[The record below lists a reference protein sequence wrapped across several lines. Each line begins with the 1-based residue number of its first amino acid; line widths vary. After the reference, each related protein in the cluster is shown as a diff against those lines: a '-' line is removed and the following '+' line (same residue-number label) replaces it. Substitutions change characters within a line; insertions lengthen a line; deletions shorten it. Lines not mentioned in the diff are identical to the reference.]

1 MRSPTPPQYDVLPER
16 RFSRGRGAG
25 VVGSVVL
32 HVALVLLLLI
42 PLRKDFARVLDRG
55 RATPGPGG
63 GGGGGG
69 GRVAYIS
76 LPAPRPSA
84 RITVEVDPPRETPPP
99 VVESPPVEPPP
110 VIPPPVA
117 EPPPPAATPV
127 AQAAGTDSVA
137 GTGPGT
143 GGGVGGGE
151 GGGIGPG
158 AGPGTGPGTGGGDG
172 GRGRA
177 PQPRHLIIPPVDAP
191 KELRGVDI
199 HVTFWI
205 DAAGKVSRVEFD
217 PPVDDRTYARKLA
230 EAMRNYRFR
239 PALAPDGT
247 PIAGTYVYTVTAF

>member
-1 MRSPTPPQYDVLPER
+1 MRSPTPPRYEVLPGTAR
-16 RFSRGRGAG
+16 SRGRGAG
-25 VVGSVVL
+25 VVGSVLL
-32 HVALVLLLLI
+32 HVAIVLLLLI
-42 PLRKDFARVLDRG
+42 PLRKDFARVLDQGSLRS
-55 RATPGPGG
+55 GPGG

-84 RITVEVDPPRETPPP
+84 RVTLEVVPPRETPPP
-99 VVESPPVEPPP
+99 AVVTPPVVSPPV
-110 VIPPPVA
+110 ILPPVA
-117 EPPPPAATPV
+117 EQPQPAATPV
-127 AQAAGTDSVA
+127 VQTAGTDSVA

-143 GGGVGGGE
+143 GGGAGGGE
-151 GGGIGPG
+151 GGGLGPG

-177 PQPRHLIIPPVDAP
+177 PQPRHMIIPPVDAP

-205 DAAGKVSRVEFD
+205 DAVGKVSRVEFN
-217 PPVDDRTYARKLA
+217 PPVDDRTYAKKLA